1 MFEFTLRSKHHYQ
14 RMIYKSSKGLMLTI
28 GLLALPFLF
37 FFVGTQV
44 AHVAFMP
51 LMEDLGISFMRLMTA
66 YVISVLIAW
75 PCAVLFYTGKRG
87 AVALPLFDVLQSFP
101 TFAAMPLA
109 VFIFGAEKIDSLI
122 VTFLV
127 VTIIWP
133 IFFTIVSNMKMMRR
147 DWQEAAF
154 VYNMRGRNYFNNF
167 LIPVTL
173 PGLITGSIIGLGEG
187 WEALIAT
194 EIIVASQNGLGHFF
208 QTYSHDAMV
217 TSFGIVGFL
226 FLIFVIN
233 KIVWLS
239 LLDWSHHVME
249 E

>member
-1 MFEFTLRSKHHYQ
+1 MFEFSVRQKHHYR
-14 RMIYKSSKGLMLTI
+14 RMIYKSYKSLLFTI
-28 GLLALPFLF
+28 GLLALPFIF

-44 AHVAFMP
+44 AHVAFLP
-51 LMEDLGISFMRLMTA
+51 LMGDLAVSFYRLMA
-66 YVISVLIAW
+66 AFVLSVLIAW
-75 PCAVLFYTGKRG
+75 PCAVLFYKGRRG

-109 VFIFGAEKIDSLI
+109 VFVLGAERIDSVIIL
-122 VTFLV
+122 FLV
-127 VTIIWP
+127 FTIIWP
-133 IFFTIVSNMKMMRR
+133 IFFTIVSNMKMMRT

-154 VYNMRGRNYFNNF
+154 VYDMKGFNYFKKF
-167 LIPVTL
+167 LVPVTL
-173 PGLITGSIIGLGEG
+173 PGVITGSIIGLGEG

-194 EIIVASQNGLGHFF
+194 EMIVASQNGLGHFF
-208 QTYSHDAMV
+208 QSYSHDVMI